1 MRISACIFDLGGTIV
16 DRYSLTPFLSLK
28 KAFER
33 KGIYITNDLI
43 SKDMGKNKKEHI
55 SDILINFKV
64 TNQWYNKY
72 NDYPDDTDIESL
84 FKDFNKIQTKYSDQ
98 VMDILPETKS
108 CIDYLQFNYIKTG
121 STTGFNR
128 ENMDIIKNRLE
139 KNKIKLDSYVS
150 SSCLGKPSRPYP
162 HMINKNM
169 ENLQLDNPRSIL
181 KIDDT
186 VVGIQEGISAK
197 CLTVGVARWSSN
209 MGINT
214 IEEAY
219 YLHDSIHQLEINERL
234 KHTRKILKEAG
245 ANFVIDSLNELPKLI
260 EEINYKI

>member
-72 NDYPDDTDIESL
+72 NDYPDDTDIESI

-98 VMDILPETKS
+98 VMDILPETKD
-108 CIDYLQFNYIKTG
+108 CIEYLQFNYIKC
-121 STTGFNR
+121 FLIIFLIFLV
-128 ENMDIIKNRLE
+128 ENIIFYKKNDIR
-139 KNKIKLDSYVS
+139 S
-150 SSCLGKPSRPYP
+150 SVLGEIILGKTFFLSGKQSFQIEKYP
-162 HMINKNM
+162 
-169 ENLQLDNPRSIL
+169 E
-181 KIDDT
+181 
-186 VVGIQEGISAK
+186 IS
-197 CLTVGVARWSSN
+197 G
-209 MGINT
+209 
-214 IEEAY
+214 
-219 YLHDSIHQLEINERL
+219 
-234 KHTRKILKEAG
+234 
-245 ANFVIDSLNELPKLI
+245 
-260 EEINYKI
+260 